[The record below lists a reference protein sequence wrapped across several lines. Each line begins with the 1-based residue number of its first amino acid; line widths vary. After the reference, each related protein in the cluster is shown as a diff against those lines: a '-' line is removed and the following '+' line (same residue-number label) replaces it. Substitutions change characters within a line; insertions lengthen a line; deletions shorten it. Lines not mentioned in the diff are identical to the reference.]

1 MNSFIKQIVYL
12 IIIFT
17 TFSCFCQVKATPEKT
32 VNSVLNK
39 QYLES
44 RQSFLGKLDSA
55 QLQEI
60 RSLISKELNTEIA
73 AGKSI
78 LINYS
83 QKATNCLTYNKN
95 VKISLKSFDHSI
107 EISNRISKKYNAID
121 FFVFS
126 ENVFYKE
133 QFEKQKKFIKDSSF
147 FYDNVFTLHENC
159 EAFFILKPNGEFMK
173 YYGEDYFTVVENFL
187 KSK

>member
-17 TFSCFCQVKATPEKT
+17 TFSCFCQVKATPEKKI
-32 VNSVLNK
+32 NSVLNK

-73 AGKSI
+73 ADKSI

-95 VKISLKSFDHSI
+95 VKSFDRSI
-107 EISNRISKKYNAID
+107 EISNRISKKYNAVD

-126 ENVFYKE
+126 E
-133 QFEKQKKFIKDSSF
+133 
-147 FYDNVFTLHENC
+147 
-159 EAFFILKPNGEFMK
+159 KPNLKIK
-173 YYGEDYFTVVENFL
+173 YYFEGGAHNLRALKFTKKN
-187 KSK
+187 